1 MLSDIEFK
9 QYDVVRILEILNTEK
24 INGCGSGMGCDSPK
38 VGDIGT
44 IVEIYTDPYLGYDIE
59 CSDDE
64 GVTKW
69 LTVFKP
75 SEIKLELV
83 WRRGALDKAGHRMPY
98 G

>member
-1 MLSDIEFK
+1 MKFK

-24 INGCGSGMGCDSPK
+24 INGCDSGIGYGSPT

-44 IVEIYTDPYLGYDIE
+44 IVEVYTDPYLGYDIE

-64 GVTKW
+64 GTTKW
-69 LTVFKP
+69 LTIFKP

-83 WRRGALDKAGHRMPY
+83 
-98 G
+98 

>member
-1 MLSDIEFK
+1 MQFK

-24 INGCGSGMGCDSPK
+24 INGCDSGIGYGSPK

-44 IVEIYTDPYLGYDIE
+44 IVEIYTNPYLGYDIE
-59 CSDDE
+59 CSDDQ
-64 GVTKW
+64 GMTKW

-83 WRRGALDKAGHRMPY
+83 
-98 G
+98 